1 MNLLFIDII
10 AVSFLV
16 VSVII
21 SIFSKTGINKI
32 QMTCL
37 GLGEILAFTG
47 IYLTFTTH

>member
-21 SIFSKTGINKI
+21 SFFSKTGINKT

-37 GLGEILAFTG
+37 CLGEILAFTG